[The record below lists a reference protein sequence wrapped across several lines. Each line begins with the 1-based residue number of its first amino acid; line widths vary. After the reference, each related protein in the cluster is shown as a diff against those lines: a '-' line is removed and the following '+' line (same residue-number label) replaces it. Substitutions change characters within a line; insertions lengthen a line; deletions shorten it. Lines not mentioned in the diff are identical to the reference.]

1 MKKKIMILGA
11 SILQLPAIIKAKKM
25 GLQVIA
31 VDMDPNAVGFQ
42 YADIGINIST
52 LDVKRV
58 TDAARYHQIEGIM
71 TLASDFPLR
80 TIAEVSKEL
89 HIKGIN
95 ISTALNVTNKVLMR
109 QILNENNIP
118 VPKFYN
124 INTFE
129 EYFYA
134 TKNFS
139 GKYIVKPA
147 DNSGSRGVVLVENHE
162 DLEER
167 KRAFNYSKKY
177 SRSGEIIVEEF
188 MEGPEVSVETLTYEN
203 ITEIIA
209 ITDKVTTGA
218 PEFVE
223 MGHSIPSQLEEHIKI
238 EIANLVK
245 NAIRVLGIK
254 EGPTHTEVIVTKQGP
269 KVVEVGAR
277 LGGDNIT
284 THLVPYATG
293 VDMVEACIEIAL
305 GNKPML
311 NQSTRKASAIR
322 YFKAKE
328 GKIKDIIGVD
338 DAKRTSE
345 VRNIVFTK
353 QIGDKVNDIKSSN
366 DRIGFVI
373 TQHEVVQSAI
383 EICEEAVSKIKI
395 FTEQ

>member
-1 MKKKIMILGA
+1 MGKKIMILGA
-11 SILQLPAIIKAKKM
+11 SILQLPAIIKAKEI

-42 YADIGINIST
+42 YADIGVNIST
-52 LDVKRV
+52 LDIKRV
-58 TDAARYHQIEGIM
+58 TEAARYHQIEGIM
-71 TLASDFPLR
+71 TIASDFPLR
-80 TIAEVSKEL
+80 TIAEVAKEL
-89 HIKGIN
+89 HIKGID

-118 VPKFYN
+118 VPKFHR
-124 INTFE
+124 INTLE
-129 EYFYA
+129 EYLQS
-134 TKNFS
+134 TKGFL

-147 DNSGSRGVVLVENHE
+147 DNSGSRGVVLVENYQDSEVMEH
-162 DLEER
+162 
-167 KRAFNYSKKY
+167 AFNYSKKY

-203 ITEIIA
+203 TTTIIA

-223 MGHSIPSQLEEHIKI
+223 MGHSIPSQLGEDIKLEI
-238 EIANLVK
+238 ENLVK
-245 NAIRVLGIK
+245 NAIQALGIK

-269 KVVEVGAR
+269 KIVEVGAR

-293 VDMVEACIEIAL
+293 VDMVKACIEIAL
-305 GNKPML
+305 GNKPTL
-311 NQSTRKASAIR
+311 NQSIKRASAIR
-322 YFKAKE
+322 YFKTKE
-328 GKIKDIIGVD
+328 GKIKDIMGVD
-338 DAKRTSE
+338 CAKLTPE

-353 QIGDKVNDIKSSN
+353 QVGDKISNIESSN

-373 TQHEVVQSAI
+373 TQHEAVKSAI
-383 EICEEAVSKIKI
+383 EMCEEALSKIKI
-395 FTEQ
+395 VIE